1 MCEVIR
7 KEIKVKNRIL
17 QVELPEEFEGKS
29 VEAIVRLKRNI
40 EKEISADKIKIDT
53 TKWKFNREETR
64 KRFAEL

>member
-1 MCEVIR
+1 MGEVVR
-7 KEIKVKNRIL
+7 KEIKVKDRIL

-29 VEAIVRLKRNI
+29 VEVIARLKRKI